1 MKGSKLNQIG
11 ITFKGCG
18 SFVPN
23 QNLSNKDISRIVN
36 TSDDWIRTRTGIS
49 NRRIASIN
57 ENVSYMGYKASLK
70 AIEMAN
76 WPVETIDLII
86 LATSTPDDL
95 FGSAPVIQSKL
106 KAKNAVAFDITAACS
121 GFIFA
126 LISASQYLQSGSYK
140 RAIVIGSDQLSSYV
154 NWKDRGSCILFGDG
168 AGAIA
173 IEANKDCDNFYG
185 FQMKTDGERGH
196 FLNLLNQNEEARIID
211 NLNFRKGNFSNITM
225 NGQEVYKFAVR
236 EVPLIIKKL
245 LQIAEISTSE
255 IDWLILHQANQRI
268 LDAVGE
274 RLRIDKTKI
283 LSNLKNYGNTSAGTI
298 PLVIDESVRG
308 QKIKKNDLIVT
319 SGFGAGLS
327 WSSALFRW
335 G

>member
-1 MKGSKLNQIG
+1 MKGTNLNQIG

-23 QNLSNKDISRIVN
+23 QNLSNQDISKIVD
-36 TSDDWIRTRTGIS
+36 TSDDWIRSRTGIS
-49 NRRIASIN
+49 NRRISTPD
-57 ENVSYMGYKASLK
+57 ENVSYMGYKASLR
-70 AIEMAN
+70 ALEMAN
-76 WPVETIDLII
+76 WSVDSIDLII

-106 KAKNAVAFDITAACS
+106 RAKNAVAFDLTAACS

-126 LISASQYLQSGSYK
+126 LITASQYLQSGAYK

-154 NWKDRGSCILFGDG
+154 NWEDRGSCILFGDG

-173 IEANKDCDNFYG
+173 IEAANDSNNFYG
-185 FQMKTDGERGH
+185 FQMKTDGERGN
-196 FLNLLNQNEEARIID
+196 FLNLLNEKKESFILE
-211 NLNFRKGNFSNITM
+211 NLTFRGGNFSSISM

-245 LQIAEISTSE
+245 LQITNITASE
-255 IDWLILHQANQRI
+255 VDWLILHQANQRI

-274 RLRIDKTKI
+274 RVNIDKTKI
-283 LSNLKNYGNTSAGTI
+283 LSNLKNYGNTSAATI
-298 PLVIDESVRG
+298 PLVIDESVRDK
-308 QKIKKNDLIVT
+308 KIKNNDLIIT